1 MTVYEYDP
9 EIEEVDDEPFE
20 GDPDFADS
28 PTKRT
33 DELGNQDVLEQGE
46 ALGDDLD
53 SGEELTN
60 QEDSDA

>member
-1 MTVYEYDP
+1 MTQYEYDP
-9 EIEEVDDEPFE
+9 EVEEVDDEPFE
-20 GDPDFADS
+20 GDPDFSDS

-46 ALGDDLD
+46 ALGDDLAPA
-53 SGEELTN
+53 GETK